1 MIIGRLIANGE
12 GVGAVAPSSWA
23 ARSPMAGVGAVA
35 LAGDTPSSPAR
46 TSGTHHDIASIAP
59 RLRTGLCNR
68 DASCLDSG
76 SDNVSVSLLGGIQ
89 LGSTTSSPLVAAEA
103 GSPTG
108 TRGRTGRHD
117 RRPGLGGGDGPL
129 AAARI
134 PNRRSR
140 AGDDV
145 HTDLHTGRVQR
156 ISANERGC
164 AFWFSAGQI
173 GRGKGFQKG
182 PGC

>member
-76 SDNVSVSLLGGIQ
+76 SDNVSVSLLGGI
-89 LGSTTSSPLVAAEA
+89 
-103 GSPTG
+103 PTWLD
-108 TRGRTGRHD
+108 HV
-117 RRPGLGGGDGPL
+117 L
-129 AAARI
+129 AA
-134 PNRRSR
+134 
-140 AGDDV
+140 
-145 HTDLHTGRVQR
+145 
-156 ISANERGC
+156 RG
-164 AFWFSAGQI
+164 
-173 GRGKGFQKG
+173 GRGEQSGWHVW
-182 PGC
+182 PDRSP